1 MRISRED
8 KVENYIIRTGY
19 TIAQL
24 LSILDSL
31 AFPFLTFYL
40 TLFVVGN
47 LSFENVLSMQSKLE
61 LVSQMFQLFKVPN
74 SFCIDKTFV
83 LIASLAKNLFF
94 IFLLS
99 KINLRRSKN
108 KFILK
113 FHNDVFVN

>member
-1 MRISRED
+1 MCISRAD

-40 TLFVVGN
+40 ILFVVGN

-61 LVSQMFQLFKVPN
+61 
-74 SFCIDKTFV
+74 
-83 LIASLAKNLFF
+83 
-94 IFLLS
+94 
-99 KINLRRSKN
+99 RSKYFN
-108 KFILK
+108 YLKFLIRFASIRRLFQRVSSPPMQKFILY
-113 FHNDVFVN
+113 FLIITD